1 MVYMFY
7 KKLCVSI
14 ARGHDSGGGAG
25 GVGVDSRP
33 QGKLSPSEK
42 SQIWQDILLP

>member
-14 ARGHDSGGGAG
+14 ARGHDSGGVG
-25 GVGVDSRP
+25 GDSSA
-33 QGKLSPSEK
+33 LSPSEK

>member
-14 ARGHDSGGGAG
+14 ARGH
-25 GVGVDSRP
+25 GVGVDSRAP
-33 QGKLSPSEK
+33 GNLSPSEK
-42 SQIWQDILLP
+42 YKSWQDILLP

>member
-14 ARGHDSGGGAG
+14 ARGHDSGGG
-25 GVGVDSRP
+25 GVGGDSRARAR
-33 QGKLSPSEK
+33 LSPSEK
-42 SQIWQDILLP
+42 SKIWQDILLP